1 MEEVEVVES
10 ERLLERA
17 MIGQTARN
25 SPSPMCRSQMKGA
38 SAVLSATLSAARLL
52 NQSSLALVRYR

>member
-17 MIGQTARN
+17 MIGRWFSPRTACSHSRRK
-25 SPSPMCRSQMKGA
+25 P
-38 SAVLSATLSAARLL
+38 LRLP
-52 NQSSLALVRYR
+52 